1 DTGVN
6 YDHEDLRNKIWLNR
20 GELPVPEGPCCAPP
34 AGDPHD
40 CNADGVF
47 NVRDYACDARVSD
60 SNGDGAL
67 DRGDLR
73 VFVDGVDNDHNG
85 YVDDLSGW
93 DADDDDGDEFDQRYF
108 GHGTGRAGILAPD
121 TDNALGVAGVC
132 PRCPMMNVRIDDTY
146 ICSSDGV
153 AKGAIYAI
161 DNGARVISMSLG
173 CLTSSRLLRGAF
185 DYATRRNVL
194 AVDAAANEFSFHHN
208 VPAILDDVMTIGAVA
223 PNDRSHTTTWL
234 QKASFANYG
243 AHLDV
248 VAPTDVPGAGQGLRN
263 GNPDNA
269 NYSDNASGTSSATPE
284 AAGVAALVFS
294 RA

>member
-1 DTGVN
+1 MWRRRPRLLLLVLLGAGLAVAATFPLMPPNDPGFAPQAGDGPTGQWNLLSFNPVPRPIPHASGISADLAWQVTTGSPDVVVAVLDTGVN

-34 AGDPHD
+34 PGDPHD

-73 VFVDGVDNDHNG
+73 VFVDGIDNDHNG

-108 GHGTGRAGILAPD
+108 GHGTGRAGILAPE
-121 TDNALGVAGVC
+121 TNNGLGVAGVC

-146 ICSSDGV
+146 VCSSDGV
-153 AKGAIYAI
+153 AKG
-161 DNGARVISMSLG
+161 
-173 CLTSSRLLRGAF
+173 T
-185 DYATRRNVL
+185 
-194 AVDAAANEFSFHHN
+194 
-208 VPAILDDVMTIGAVA
+208 
-223 PNDRSHTTTWL
+223 
-234 QKASFANYG
+234 
-243 AHLDV
+243 
-248 VAPTDVPGAGQGLRN
+248 
-263 GNPDNA
+263 
-269 NYSDNASGTSSATPE
+269 
-284 AAGVAALVFS
+284 
-294 RA
+294 